1 MAADLAEAARNA
13 RMTFGDLADAQ
24 LGATLRIVEEAAT
37 ELGIPIGDGVKAMLD
52 AHTVS
57 FSGGT
62 IALHGSDGV
71 PLRALGIGSTR
82 LLLAGLQ
89 RKAAEQ
95 STVVLIDELEHGLE
109 PHRILRLL
117 ASIGAKEARPPLQA
131 FITTHSPV
139 ALRELGGDQLFV
151 LRKSAG
157 RHSATVVGNDNAIQG
172 TIRLYPEAF
181 LAPTVVVCE
190 GASEVGLLRGMDL
203 FKAGRGESTLT
214 AAGVAW
220 VDAKGANQ
228 IYARASA
235 FRSLGYR
242 VAVLRDDDAQP
253 NAVDEAAFMDGGGAV
268 FKWRAGCA
276 LEDEL
281 FYCLSDEVALQ
292 LLRRAATLLDEA
304 LVDDHIR
311 SASNGQHTYA
321 SCVLALNAN
330 MRGIARTR
338 FCLRHWAG
346 VTTSGDA
353 TAIGLVAWCD
363 AYPRSHIATR
373 LRQLGA
379 SIASDPDRGSG
390 PRSPAPDSS

>member
-1 MAADLAEAARNA
+1 
-13 RMTFGDLADAQ
+13 
-24 LGATLRIVEEAAT
+24 
-37 ELGIPIGDGVKAMLD
+37 
-52 AHTVS
+52 
-57 FSGGT
+57 
-62 IALHGSDGV
+62 
-71 PLRALGIGSTR
+71 
-82 LLLAGLQ
+82 
-89 RKAAEQ
+89 
-95 STVVLIDELEHGLE
+95 
-109 PHRILRLL
+109 
-117 ASIGAKEARPPLQA
+117 
-131 FITTHSPV
+131 
-139 ALRELGGDQLFV
+139 
-151 LRKSAG
+151 
-157 RHSATVVGNDNAIQG
+157 
-172 TIRLYPEAF
+172 
-181 LAPTVVVCE
+181 
-190 GASEVGLLRGMDL
+190 
-203 FKAGRGESTLT
+203 
-214 AAGVAW
+214 VAW

-242 VAVLRDDDAQP
+242 VAVVRDDDAQP